1 MKDVISRATNF
12 MSKATSGF
20 NYSLMALFAFVVSFF
35 VSPAYAIDTSEV
47 TKKIGEASTAVDAIG
62 LAIIGV
68 VVGMVVI
75 GLIVGMLMRKGR

>member
-1 MKDVISRATNF
+1 MKDVISRAANF

-20 NYSLMALFAFVVSFF
+20 NYSLMALFAFVISF